1 MTEQTQ
7 HQQLTV
13 FQKLR
18 PDFNSSQKLTNVT
31 LDGRNYLAWS
41 KAAKISLKGKGLLG
55 FINGNRPRP
64 TNTGDAQ
71 EEWDIL
77 DGQTFTLILNSLNS
91 HLLEIFVHYK
101 SAKELWDA
109 ITDQHSNQSNNSHIF
124 QIKKKTLLK

>member
-13 FQKLR
+13 FQKPR
-18 PDFNSSQKLTNVT
+18 PDFNSSQKLTNVP

-64 TNTGDAQ
+64 TDTGDAQ
-71 EEWDIL
+71 EKWDIL

-91 HLLEIFVHYK
+91 QLIEIFVHYET
-101 SAKELWDA
+101 AKEL
-109 ITDQHSNQSNNSHIF
+109 
-124 QIKKKTLLK
+124 

>member
-18 PDFNSSQKLTNVT
+18 PDFNSSQKLTNVP

-64 TNTGDAQ
+64 IDTGDAQ

-77 DGQTFTLILNSLNS
+77 DGQTFNLILNSLNS
-91 HLLEIFVHYK
+91 QLLEIFVHYE
-101 SAKELWDA
+101 SAK
-109 ITDQHSNQSNNSHIF
+109 
-124 QIKKKTLLK
+124 